1 MSGESIQE
9 PMSTSSSKAA
19 EIAAR
24 QVEQIVEAAQLAADR
39 LQVDAEREIAD
50 LRREVEKEGERIR
63 TEAKRDAEKA
73 RDDAKVEALKVTE
86 EARKKAAERIEAAE
100 KAADDALADAKAISN
115 GLRSLGAVLEQQ
127 AEILLRDVQAG
138 HRRLRAELRVAS
150 GAGPGGGSAL
160 PQESPAATSPS
171 GTGGRRRRGS
181 GDTPFEVPTWVG
193 PE

>member
-160 PQESPAATSPS
+160 EGESRPAAS
-171 GTGGRRRRGS
+171 GGRRRRGS
-181 GDTPFEVPTWVG
+181 GDSPFSDIEVPSWVG

>member
-1 MSGESIQE
+1 
-9 PMSTSSSKAA
+9 MSTSSSKAA

-39 LQVDAEREIAD
+39 LQVNAEREIAD

-63 TEAKRDAEKA
+63 TEAKRDADKA
-73 RDDAKVEALKVTE
+73 RDDSKVEALKVTE

-100 KAADDALADAKAISN
+100 KAADEALADAQAISN
-115 GLRSLGAVLEQQ
+115 GLRSLGSVLQQQ

-150 GAGPGGGSAL
+150 GAGPGGASAL
-160 PQESPAATSPS
+160 DRESRAPSES
-171 GTGGRRRRGS
+171 GTAGRRRRGS
-181 GDTPFEVPTWVG
+181 GDSPFSDIEVPSWVG